1 MVLLLLLGLLVLL
14 QRLLRSM
21 KRGRLPRPLLLALLF
36 MVLIYPFLMKNVLV
50 RLCRCFA
57 RTMKEAGSAMIPSE
71 DALRFC
77 WDILRN
83 MPKRTDGDAAGYDD
97 AAGFRVMV
105 SHRTTLTE
113 VFSVYNPVLVPD
125 FVRCS
130 LTELSEKDFT
140 PEVVE
145 YLGEYFEVELQKN
158 VSAVREKYEKKR
170 LKESAGGGAAAGAAA
185 SEKKKKRKLQF
196 SPATDDM
203 DVSPTGATA
212 PLLLEGVVSPEAP
225 RTDMELEIL
234 HQETVQKTAQIID
247 AIRSFDIYALSWV
260 EHNLKECKKP
270 FKKE

>member
-1 MVLLLLLGLLVLL
+1 
-14 QRLLRSM
+14 
-21 KRGRLPRPLLLALLF
+21 
-36 MVLIYPFLMKNVLV
+36 
-50 RLCRCFA
+50 
-57 RTMKEAGSAMIPSE
+57 MILSE
-71 DALRFC
+71 DALPFC

-83 MPKRTDGDAAGYDD
+83 TPKRTYGD

-145 YLGEYFEVELQKN
+145 YLGAEYFEVELQKN

-260 EHNLKECKKP
+260 EHNLKECKKR
-270 FKKE
+270 FKKRICTQHTVY